1 MVKMMLVTMMIMVM
15 VVKQV
20 ILVLPAIEPL
30 GDRRCCQHP
39 QAHLQLDDPHLILI
53 ILDWNWIKISGLF
66 LVAIIIMHRYLE
78 AASC

>member
-1 MVKMMLVTMMIMVM
+1 MVKIMLVTMMIMVM